1 MRILFRGIV
10 VWLLIVIAESIN
22 GTLREMF
29 LVPKLGDTRAKQV
42 SFLAALIIISAIA
55 LLTIR
60 WIGAGTTGQLLLIG
74 VMWVGLMFSFEWALG
89 RFVFEVPFE
98 KFAAEYDPRQGG
110 LMSIG
115 MLFLMFIP
123 MIAYRIRR

>member
-1 MRILFRGIV
+1 MRVLYRSIA

-29 LVPKLGDTRAKQV
+29 FVPALGNTQAKQV
-42 SFLAALIIISAIA
+42 SFLTALIIISAIA

-60 WIGAGTTGQLLLIG
+60 WIGAAAKIELLLIG
-74 VMWVGLMFSFEWALG
+74 LLWAGLMFGFELALG
-89 RFVFEVPFE
+89 RFVFGEAIE
-98 KFAAEYDPRQGG
+98 KFVAEYDLRQGG

-115 MLFLMFIP
+115 MLFLIVVP
-123 MIAYRIRR
+123 MIAFRIRQ